1 MLKIINQRLTLI
13 HMHKLKGRVAMMR
26 RTETKAR
33 RRAQHPGPSGSA
45 AKEKKILFY
54 LMAFF

>member
-1 MLKIINQRLTLI
+1 
-13 HMHKLKGRVAMMR
+13 MHKLKGRVAMMR

-45 AKEKKILFY
+45 AKEKKDTFLSNGLFLASLLY
-54 LMAFF
+54 P